1 MNITKSMGDNQT
13 SNLIRNLHNFVNNSV
28 KHSLRNV
35 LYKFAQNASNLKI
48 RNNIMKVMLKTTL
61 GKVVKIFKN
70 WNVLPPKKDYVRV
83 RNAGKFQERLERL
96 YYLRLN
102 QSFTP
107 MKKTYTGSK
116 QLRMRLILALSYKN
130 LTKNQQNLYKVLYK
144 LE

>member
-13 SNLIRNLHNFVNNSV
+13 SNFIRNLHNFVNHSV

-35 LYKFAQNASNLKI
+35 LYKFAKNASNLKI

-83 RNAGKFQERLERL
+83 RNAGKF
-96 YYLRLN
+96 
-102 QSFTP
+102 
-107 MKKTYTGSK
+107 
-116 QLRMRLILALSYKN
+116 
-130 LTKNQQNLYKVLYK
+130 
-144 LE
+144 